1 MAAIYLAP
9 FYLLVCVYILLRSL
23 HWFQVLHT
31 VFRNVWVCRGIG
43 LVYLFVVFSI
53 LIAFMAPASG
63 FRRFMKLLSNY
74 WLGVLMYTLMT
85 LGIADG
91 LRLLLKYPLRNLGF
105 PGRELLFSNMG
116 TAVVG
121 AVCAVIISTVS
132 IYGVLSAGN
141 IHTTKYNIS
150 VDKKAG
156 NMKELKVVL
165 VADFHLGY
173 NIGCKQM
180 AQMNLEIVS
189 RFLAGEV
196 GKGVFATAHE
206 GAAQYCRKVDK
217 REIPVCPILGGNI
230 AVINMNWLLKYLAQN
245 IHQLQGD
252 YICVSNVHTTVVSY
266 EDADYRAVQNGGLM
280 AIPDGNPLAQEARRR
295 GYPQIQR
302 TTGPDLMMEVFRQSA
317 AHGWRH
323 YFYGSTQEVQE
334 KMIARLQQEYPGLI
348 IAGTDAPPFRELTP
362 EEDALAVARINQ
374 AQPDFVW
381 VGLGAPKQERWM
393 AAHQGRVHGLMIGVG
408 AGFDFF
414 SGNVRRAP
422 LWMQKHSL
430 EWLYRLMQD
439 PKRLFQRYWSTNLK
453 FIWNAA
459 IRRK

>member
-1 MAAIYLAP
+1 MVAIYLAP

-43 LVYLFVVFSI
+43 LVYLFVMFSI

-91 LRLLLKYPLRNLGF
+91 LRLLLKYPLRNFAF

-156 NMKELKVVL
+156 NMKELNVVL
-165 VADFHLGY
+165 VADLHLGY

-180 AQMNLEIVS
+180 EQMTEKINEQNPDLVVV
-189 RFLAGEV
+189 AGDIFDNE
-196 GKGVFATAHE
+196 
-206 GAAQYCRKVDK
+206 
-217 REIPVCPILGGNI
+217 
-230 AVINMNWLLKYLAQN
+230 
-245 IHQLQGD
+245 
-252 YICVSNVHTTVVSY
+252 Y
-266 EDADYRAVQNGGLM
+266 EALDDPKHLSET
-280 AIPDGNPLAQEARRR
+280 LH
-295 GYPQIQR
+295 QIQSKYGTYAVYGNHDVKETLVAGFSIGASKKALR
-302 TTGPDLMMEVFRQSA
+302 DPRMDEFMEEAGITVLEDESELIDQKFYLVGRLDGEKNGRGTSKRKSIEELTADLDQTKPLFVMNHEPDELKEYDKAGVDVLFSGHTHAGQFFPLTIVQPFAWKNYWGVKQIGDMYSIVTSGVGVYGPNIRV
-317 AHGWRH
+317 
-323 YFYGSTQEVQE
+323 
-334 KMIARLQQEYPGLI
+334 
-348 IAGTDAPPFRELTP
+348 GTDSEIMVVT
-362 EEDALAVARINQ
+362 
-374 AQPDFVW
+374 
-381 VGLGAPKQERWM
+381 
-393 AAHQGRVHGLMIGVG
+393 VH
-408 AGFDFF
+408 F
-414 SGNVRRAP
+414 
-422 LWMQKHSL
+422 
-430 EWLYRLMQD
+430 E
-439 PKRLFQRYWSTNLK
+439 
-453 FIWNAA
+453 
-459 IRRK
+459 

>member
-1 MAAIYLAP
+1 
-9 FYLLVCVYILLRSL
+9 
-23 HWFQVLHT
+23 
-31 VFRNVWVCRGIG
+31 
-43 LVYLFVVFSI
+43 
-53 LIAFMAPASG
+53 
-63 FRRFMKLLSNY
+63 
-74 WLGVLMYTLMT
+74 
-85 LGIADG
+85 
-91 LRLLLKYPLRNLGF
+91 
-105 PGRELLFSNMG
+105 
-116 TAVVG
+116 
-121 AVCAVIISTVS
+121 
-132 IYGVLSAGN
+132 
-141 IHTTKYNIS
+141 
-150 VDKKAG
+150 
-156 NMKELKVVL
+156 
-165 VADFHLGY
+165 
-173 NIGCKQM
+173 M
-180 AQMNLEIVS
+180 AQVNLEIVS

-206 GAAQYCRKVDK
+206 GAAQYCHKVDK
-217 REIPVCPILGGNI
+217 REIPVCPILGVNI

-302 TTGPDLMMEVFRQSA
+302 TTGPDLMMEVFRQST

-334 KMIARLQQEYPGLI
+334 KMIARLQKEYPGLV

-453 FIWNAA
+453 FIWNAT